1 MKLSNQEFVL
11 CVSDAMNE
19 GNRKSQ
25 QAYSNLYKML
35 YSFTKNE
42 IRKQVFNCKGEDLE
56 SLNQI
61 IIAHILSYN
70 VLVKFD
76 ATQAAEPWLKTIIKN
91 KCLDEYKRN
100 RNNDKLLSIDKY
112 FNAVDEDGY
121 TSFEPADDILLADDV
136 LQREAKKVFIRRK
149 IEESLFGEQKRVLE
163 LFYLQQKN
171 QKEIMLELNI
181 TKTKV
186 GVLLNRAIDK
196 LRKSIDLRNANA
208 WLVL

>member
-1 MKLSNQEFVL
+1 MKLSNQEFVM

-100 RNNDKLLSIDKY
+100 RNNDKLLSI
-112 FNAVDEDGY
+112 
-121 TSFEPADDILLADDV
+121 
-136 LQREAKKVFIRRK
+136 
-149 IEESLFGEQKRVLE
+149 
-163 LFYLQQKN
+163 
-171 QKEIMLELNI
+171 
-181 TKTKV
+181 
-186 GVLLNRAIDK
+186 
-196 LRKSIDLRNANA
+196 
-208 WLVL
+208 